1 MKAIYYQ
8 QHGDVDVLQYGE
20 LPTPEPNADQV
31 LVKIAA
37 AAVIL
42 SIADCALVNYR
53 SILAVRFLSSRGG
66 TFPEPSSKSDR
77 M

>member
-37 AAVIL
+37 AAVNPIDRRL
-42 SIADCALVNYR
+42 R
-53 SILAVRFLSSRGG
+53 SGELQGSVSYTHL
-66 TFPEPSSKSDR
+66 TLPTTD
-77 M
+77 